1 MRETIS
7 SCVDILA
14 GLALWDAVLGDRGL
28 GGLVGGVLGPL
39 VRAVHMQYDPQARD
53 YVARHAAE
61 GMSAKDV
68 MRCLKR
74 FVAREARR
82 HIKTTA
88 GHLNEA
94 IRTS

>member
-1 MRETIS
+1 
-7 SCVDILA
+7 
-14 GLALWDAVLGDRGL
+14 
-28 GGLVGGVLGPL
+28 
-39 VRAVHMQYDPQARD
+39 MQYDPQARD